1 MNEQS
6 NGLDLARKM
15 DEVLNRGQD
24 SEATAEQRV
33 KELLEEP
40 EGSES
45 ET

>member
-1 MNEQS
+1 MTTES

-15 DEVLNRGQD
+15 DEVLNRSQD
-24 SEATAEQRV
+24 SEATAEQRI
-33 KELLEEP
+33 EELEEP